1 MDIHMTN
8 EVSDLD
14 CIDFELMSVFAH
26 KNERTYPPEFF
37 CILYL
42 LRHAQQLVVHLVSLF
57 YDWSIRGKVHKE
69 LIKVMQSQVGGLK
82 IAPPDKS
89 LDLKKAMLGE
99 IWEVTGVQVP
109 ESHS

>member
-1 MDIHMTN
+1 MILLLIVRRVLFRAAINAQRMDIHMTN

-57 YDWSIRGKVHKE
+57 YD
-69 LIKVMQSQVGGLK
+69 
-82 IAPPDKS
+82 
-89 LDLKKAMLGE
+89 
-99 IWEVTGVQVP
+99 
-109 ESHS
+109 